1 MQINIKHDNTRDKS
15 NESSQSHERINASK
29 PQTTN
34 ERGRQRSATGNSIV
48 EQTHLCATIAQHHSC
63 KHRVLCA
70 LNHIRIGSASLQ
82 RAFALDN
89 RKRHEI
95 SDTQAHYKRNT

>member
-34 ERGRQRSATGNSIV
+34 ERGGQRSATENSIV
-48 EQTHLCATIAQHHSC
+48 EQTHLCSAIAQHHSC
-63 KHRVLCA
+63 THHVLSA
-70 LNHIRIGSASLQ
+70 LDHIRTGSVSLQ
-82 RAFALDN
+82 RAFCAWQSQ
-89 RKRHEI
+89 E
-95 SDTQAHYKRNT
+95 T